1 MFARTQR
8 LTLRPRWPEDA
19 AAITRAVAHESVV
32 TKLAHLPWPY
42 TQADAEAWL
51 AMPRPKIDATCL
63 ILEHCGE
70 RPRLIG
76 AIGIEE
82 TANGAELGYWLTPD
96 AWGRGYATEAGHA
109 MIGIARHALGLR
121 RLRAGY
127 YQGNE
132 ASGNVLRKLGFR
144 ETGAA
149 TRPCRALRRDVPS
162 VEMACDLDV
171 SDVPADLCLAA

>member
-1 MFARTQR
+1 MFARTRR

-32 TKLAHLPWPY
+32 MKLAHLPWPY

-63 ILEHCGE
+63 ILEHCGDQ
-70 RPRLIG
+70 PRLIG
-76 AIGIEE
+76 AIGIERRE
-82 TANGAELGYWLTPD
+82 LTHELGYWLTPD

-121 RLRAGY
+121 RLNAGY
-127 YQGNE
+127 HQGN
-132 ASGNVLRKLGFR
+132 ASSGNVLRKLGFR
-144 ETGAA
+144 ETGLGM
-149 TRPCRALRRDVPS
+149 RHSRALGRDVPS
-162 VEMACDLDV
+162 VEGACDLDGE
-171 SDVPADLCLAA
+171 DRQAEMCLAA